1 MKWYVLSF
9 LVIILLLFLPL
20 PIKIKLSYC
29 NNCLKFY
36 IYKFELNFFKKK
48 KKDEK
53 KENIKRKKKTSKLKL
68 NISDMLLIIKNI
80 NKIKFKP
87 ILKLNILLNYGLAD
101 AAATGISYGI
111 ISYFISSLFSF
122 LAVPF
127 KIKKYKSAINPDFNN
142 FKLEAKIE
150 SIIFISL
157 AKIMYMGFIII
168 KSFIQIKALH
178 NKKQ

>member
-9 LVIILLLFLPL
+9 LVIILLFFLPL

-36 IYKFELNFFKKK
+36 IYKFELNLFKKK
-48 KKDEK
+48 EKDEK
-53 KENIKRKKKTSKLKL
+53 KETVKRKKTTFKMKLT
-68 NISDMLLIIKNI
+68 ITDIFLIIKHI

-101 AAATGISYGI
+101 AAVTGISYGI
-111 ISYFISSLFSF
+111 ISYFISLLFNF

-127 KIKKYKSAINPDFNN
+127 KIKKYKSAINPDFNS
-142 FKLEAKIE
+142 FKLEVKIE
-150 SIIFISL
+150 SIIYISL

-168 KSFIQIKALH
+168 KSLIQIKALH